1 MQSLD
6 AKDNSNF
13 KTLDLILK
21 KLCLEFPVAEIARK
35 TGYKEGTISP
45 YINKKVKPST
55 KFLQSIMDAY
65 GINSKDLEENP
76 TIINKAL
83 DPKEKY
89 IKAPD
94 GKFYKAKT
102 NELVPFYN
110 VDFAAGNQ
118 LVLVDNN
125 QVQPDYYMDVPEFAG
140 CTAFRA
146 YSDSMER
153 LIKSG
158 NILFGTK
165 VEEWNI
171 HLEYGQIYGII
182 CTDGRRYLKYIKKWT
197 TNPSEYFLLKSENI
211 DYDDFEIPKNAIRSI
226 WLIHGWLNRRT

>member
-1 MQSLD
+1 MFNEKLIHAVED
-6 AKDNSNF
+6 MGFDNAVTQVAN
-13 KTLDLILK
+13 DLVVSKGSVSSYLNGNIRASK
-21 KLCLEFPVAEIARK
+21 
-35 TGYKEGTISP
+35 
-45 YINKKVKPST
+45 
-55 KFLQSIMDAY
+55 KFLIKFANFYNKDYESLIDTIEKKSI
-65 GINSKDLEENP
+65 EEN
-76 TIINKAL
+76 
-83 DPKEKY
+83 EKLT
-89 IKAPD
+89 KAPD
-94 GKFYKAKT
+94 GKFYKAKN

-125 QVQPDYYMDVPEFAG
+125 QIAPDYYMDVPEFAG

-158 NILFGTK
+158 SILFGTK
-165 VEEWNI
+165 LEEWNI

-182 CTDGRRYLKYIKKWT
+182 CTDGRRYLKYIKKYID
-197 TNPSEYFLLKSENI
+197 NPTEYFLLKSENI
-211 DYDDFEIPKNAIRSI
+211 DYDEFEIPKKSIRSI